1 MGGIVADW
9 KAEVIKGLLS
19 TMEMVAVGLLGKCSA
34 TQIYQQ
40 S

>member
-1 MGGIVADW
+1 MGGIISGW

-19 TMEMVAVGLLGKCSA
+19 IMEMVAVGLMGMCSA
-34 TQIYQQ
+34 TQIYQL